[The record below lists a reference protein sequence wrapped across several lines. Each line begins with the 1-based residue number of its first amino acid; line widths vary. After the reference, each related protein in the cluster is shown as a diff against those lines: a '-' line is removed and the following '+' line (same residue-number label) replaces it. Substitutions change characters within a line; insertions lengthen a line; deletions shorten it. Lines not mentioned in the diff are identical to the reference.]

1 MKKNLKMCIEVSS
14 TPLKKLNESENGIST
29 DRYIFSGIFTACS
42 VPGHVIINRNN
53 RSYPEREM
61 LSHLSYLRESI
72 KNNGCLIGE
81 LDHPEGRFDIQLKQ
95 ASHKITDLWYDQDA
109 HCVMGKLELLDT
121 PNGKIAKE
129 LVEANYPLFVSSR
142 AAGDVDE
149 KTHEVSIAQIFTYDI
164 VCTPGFEE
172 ARLDRVNESVL
183 SDVTKNFLNE
193 SASVKKAKKTANEK
207 LGVTAK
213 NVEVYEIN
221 EEVDINEKVSK
232 MMSKPINMKDLCT
245 PLLEEEEPKDEGEK
259 FELPEAEVDPKEV
272 NDSEGDKTNDEK
284 EEDKKNVD
292 KDESPEN
299 TEEIDAEKNDLHEDT
314 DEEKE
319 KKRSLILSI
328 KGEDEEG
335 DPINGDIDAT
345 DDSEKEENREKILD
359 IQAEEAT
366 EEDTTEEE
374 AEKSEKD
381 KSNED
386 EEKEEE
392 IKKEDVK
399 EATLKKNRIAIEA
412 EKGIEELEDVLDSVI
427 KTESVKESIVRRY
440 PFAISLSDKNF
451 AKFAALRPNQKKK
464 CADFILEH
472 EIFNVKAIN
481 ELWSTPLKEEK
492 RVQQNWLKLASQ
504 ADIDLYVKAPIEVQ
518 DAIEESAKYV
528 ILETQEDVDEFWR
541 KTGLRQAEARRRM
554 NEEFVSYYKNNMK
567 NPQEAAQQNPLGYN
581 MDFIRMTEDWFNNN
595 D

>member
-1 MKKNLKMCIEVSS
+1 MNKNLKMCIEVST
-14 TPLKKLNESENGIST
+14 TPLKMLNESKTADSSNK
-29 DRYIFSGIFTACS
+29 YIFSGVFTACS
-42 VPGHVIINRNN
+42 VPGHVVINRNN
-53 RSYPEREM
+53 RSYPEIEVCK
-61 LSHLSYLRESI
+61 HLTYLRESI
-72 KNNGCLIGE
+72 KNQGCLLGE
-81 LDHPEGRFDIQLKQ
+81 LDHPEGRFDIQLKE
-95 ASHKITDLWYDQDA
+95 ASHKITDLWYDQNT

-164 VCTPGFEE
+164 GCTPGFEE
-172 ARLDRVNESVL
+172 ARLDRVNESAL

-193 SASVKKAKKTANEK
+193 SASIKKGKKSMNEK
-207 LGVTAK
+207 LGVTTK

-221 EEVDINEKVSK
+221 EEVDINEKVSN
-232 MMSKPINMKDLCT
+232 MMKKPIDLKDLCT
-245 PLLEEEEPKDEGEK
+245 PLLEEDET
-259 FELPEAEVDPKEV
+259 FELPTAETDPKAEAENK
-272 NDSEGDKTNDEK
+272 
-284 EEDKKNVD
+284 EDKKEVK
-292 KDESPEN
+292 KDESPEKK
-299 TEEIDAEKNDLHEDT
+299 EKIDADKDDLHEDE
-314 DEEKE
+314 DKKE
-319 KKRSLILSI
+319 KKRSAILSI
-328 KGEDEEG
+328 KGEDEDG
-335 DPINGDIDAT
+335 DAISADIENT
-345 DDSEKEENREKILD
+345 EDSEKEENREKILD
-359 IQAEEAT
+359 IQAEEETESDDEEIESNDEGKSEEKDDAT
-366 EEDTTEEE
+366 ED
-374 AEKSEKD
+374 
-381 KSNED
+381 
-386 EEKEEE
+386 
-392 IKKEDVK
+392 DVQ
-399 EATLKKNRIAIEA
+399 ECTLKKDKLAAETEKEIA
-412 EKGIEELEDVLDSVI
+412 ELDAVLDSVI
-427 KTESVKESIVRRY
+427 KTESIKESIVRRY

-504 ADIDLYVKAPIEVQ
+504 SDIDLYVKAPIEVQ

-554 NEEFVSYYKNNMK
+554 NEEFVSYYKNNMQ
-567 NPQEAAQQNPLGYN
+567 NNQEEVNQNPLGYN

-595 D
+595 

>member
-1 MKKNLKMCIEVSS
+1 MNKNLKMCIEVST
-14 TPLKKLNESENGIST
+14 TPLKMLNESKTADSSNK
-29 DRYIFSGIFTACS
+29 YIFSGVFTACS
-42 VPGHVIINRNN
+42 VPGHVVINRNN
-53 RSYPEREM
+53 RSYPEIEVCK
-61 LSHLSYLRESI
+61 HLTYLRESI
-72 KNNGCLIGE
+72 KNQGCLLGE
-81 LDHPEGRFDIQLKQ
+81 LDHPEGRFDIQLKE
-95 ASHKITDLWYDQDA
+95 ASHKITDLWYDQNT

-193 SASVKKAKKTANEK
+193 SASIKKGKKTMNEK
-207 LGVTAK
+207 LGVTTK

-221 EEVDINEKVSK
+221 EEVDINEKVSN
-232 MMSKPINMKDLCT
+232 MMKKPIDLKDLCT
-245 PLLEEEEPKDEGEK
+245 PLLEEDET
-259 FELPEAEVDPKEV
+259 FELPTAETDPKAEAESK
-272 NDSEGDKTNDEK
+272 
-284 EEDKKNVD
+284 EDKKEVK
-292 KDESPEN
+292 KDESPEKK
-299 TEEIDAEKNDLHEDT
+299 EKIDADKDDLHEDE
-314 DEEKE
+314 DKKE
-319 KKRSLILSI
+319 KKRSAILSI
-328 KGEDEEG
+328 KGEDEDG
-335 DPINGDIDAT
+335 DAISADIENT
-345 DDSEKEENREKILD
+345 EDSEKEENREKILD
-359 IQAEEAT
+359 IQAEEETESDDEEIESNDEGKSEEKDDAT
-366 EEDTTEEE
+366 ED
-374 AEKSEKD
+374 
-381 KSNED
+381 
-386 EEKEEE
+386 
-392 IKKEDVK
+392 DVQ
-399 EATLKKNRIAIEA
+399 ECTLKKDKLAAETEKEIA
-412 EKGIEELEDVLDSVI
+412 ELDAVLDSVI
-427 KTESVKESIVRRY
+427 KTESIKESIVRRY

-504 ADIDLYVKAPIEVQ
+504 SDIDLYVKAPIEVQ

-554 NEEFVSYYKNNMK
+554 NEEFVSYYKNNMQ
-567 NPQEAAQQNPLGYN
+567 NNQEEVNQNPLGYN

-595 D
+595 

>member
-1 MKKNLKMCIEVSS
+1 MNKNLKMCIEVST
-14 TPLKKLNESENGIST
+14 TPLKMLNESKTADSSNK
-29 DRYIFSGIFTACS
+29 YIFSGVFTACS
-42 VPGHVIINRNN
+42 VPGHVVINRNN
-53 RSYPEREM
+53 RSYPEIEVCK
-61 LSHLSYLRESI
+61 HLTYLRESI
-72 KNNGCLIGE
+72 KNQGCLLGE
-81 LDHPEGRFDIQLKQ
+81 LDHPEGRFDIQLKE
-95 ASHKITDLWYDQDA
+95 ASHKITDLWYDQNT

-172 ARLDRVNESVL
+172 ARLDRVNESAL

-193 SASVKKAKKTANEK
+193 SASIKKGKKTMNEK
-207 LGVTAK
+207 LGVTTK

-221 EEVDINEKVSK
+221 EEVDINEKVSN
-232 MMSKPINMKDLCT
+232 MMKKPIDLKDLCT
-245 PLLEEEEPKDEGEK
+245 PLLEEDET
-259 FELPEAEVDPKEV
+259 FELPTAETDPKAEAENK
-272 NDSEGDKTNDEK
+272 
-284 EEDKKNVD
+284 EDKKEVK
-292 KDESPEN
+292 KDESPEKK
-299 TEEIDAEKNDLHEDT
+299 EKIDADKDDLHEDE
-314 DEEKE
+314 DKKE
-319 KKRSLILSI
+319 KKRSAILSI
-328 KGEDEEG
+328 KGEDEDG
-335 DPINGDIDAT
+335 DAISADIENT
-345 DDSEKEENREKILD
+345 EDSEKEENREKILD
-359 IQAEEAT
+359 IQAEEETESDDEEIESNDEGKSEEKDDAT
-366 EEDTTEEE
+366 ED
-374 AEKSEKD
+374 
-381 KSNED
+381 
-386 EEKEEE
+386 
-392 IKKEDVK
+392 DVQ
-399 EATLKKNRIAIEA
+399 ECTLKKDKLAAETEKEIA
-412 EKGIEELEDVLDSVI
+412 ELDAVLDSVI
-427 KTESVKESIVRRY
+427 KTESIKESIVRRY

-504 ADIDLYVKAPIEVQ
+504 SDIDLYVKAPIEVQ

-554 NEEFVSYYKNNMK
+554 NEEFVSYYKNNMQ
-567 NPQEAAQQNPLGYN
+567 NNQEEVNQNPLGYN

-595 D
+595 

>member
-1 MKKNLKMCIEVSS
+1 MNKNLKMCIEVST
-14 TPLKKLNESENGIST
+14 TPLKMLNESKTADSSNK
-29 DRYIFSGIFTACS
+29 YIFSGVFTACS
-42 VPGHVIINRNN
+42 VPGHVVINRNN
-53 RSYPEREM
+53 RSYPEIEVCK
-61 LSHLSYLRESI
+61 HLTYLRESI
-72 KNNGCLIGE
+72 KNQGCLLGE
-81 LDHPEGRFDIQLKQ
+81 LDHPEGRFDIQLKE
-95 ASHKITDLWYDQDA
+95 ASHKITDLWYDQDT

-172 ARLDRVNESVL
+172 ARLDRVNESAL

-193 SASVKKAKKTANEK
+193 SASIKKGKKTVNEK
-207 LGVTAK
+207 LGVTTK

-221 EEVDINEKVSK
+221 EEVDINEKVSN
-232 MMSKPINMKDLCT
+232 MMKKPINLKDLCT
-245 PLLEEEEPKDEGEK
+245 PLLEEDET
-259 FELPEAEVDPKEV
+259 FELPTAETDPKAEAENK
-272 NDSEGDKTNDEK
+272 
-284 EEDKKNVD
+284 EDKKEVK
-292 KDESPEN
+292 KDESPEKK
-299 TEEIDAEKNDLHEDT
+299 EKIDADKDDLHEDE
-314 DEEKE
+314 DKKE
-319 KKRSLILSI
+319 KKRSAILSI
-328 KGEDEEG
+328 KGEDEDG
-335 DPINGDIDAT
+335 DAISADIENT
-345 DDSEKEENREKILD
+345 EDSEKEENREKILD
-359 IQAEEAT
+359 IQAEEETESDDEEIESNDEGESEEKDDAT
-366 EEDTTEEE
+366 ED
-374 AEKSEKD
+374 
-381 KSNED
+381 
-386 EEKEEE
+386 
-392 IKKEDVK
+392 DVQ
-399 EATLKKNRIAIEA
+399 ECTLKKDKLAAETEKEIA
-412 EKGIEELEDVLDSVI
+412 ELDAVLDSVI
-427 KTESVKESIVRRY
+427 KTESIKESIVRRY

-504 ADIDLYVKAPIEVQ
+504 SDIDLYVKAPIEVQ

-554 NEEFVSYYKNNMK
+554 NEEFVSYYKNNMQ
-567 NPQEAAQQNPLGYN
+567 NNQEEANQNPLGYN

-595 D
+595 

>member
-1 MKKNLKMCIEVSS
+1 MNKNLKMCIEVST
-14 TPLKKLNESENGIST
+14 TPLKMLNESKTADSSNK
-29 DRYIFSGIFTACS
+29 YIFSGVFTACS
-42 VPGHVIINRNN
+42 VPGHVVINRNN
-53 RSYPEREM
+53 RSYPEIEVCK
-61 LSHLSYLRESI
+61 HLTYLRESI
-72 KNNGCLIGE
+72 KNQGCLLGE
-81 LDHPEGRFDIQLKQ
+81 LDHPEGRFDIQLKE
-95 ASHKITDLWYDQDA
+95 ASHKITDLWYDQST

-193 SASVKKAKKTANEK
+193 SASIKKGKKTVNEK
-207 LGVTAK
+207 LGVTTK
-213 NVEVYEIN
+213 NIEVYEIN
-221 EEVDINEKVSK
+221 EEVDINEKVSN
-232 MMSKPINMKDLCT
+232 MMKKPIDLKDLCT
-245 PLLEEEEPKDEGEK
+245 PLLEEDET
-259 FELPEAEVDPKEV
+259 FELPTAETDPKAEAEKKE
-272 NDSEGDKTNDEK
+272 G
-284 EEDKKNVD
+284 VD
-292 KDESPEN
+292 KDESPEKK
-299 TEEIDAEKNDLHEDT
+299 EKIDADKNDLHEDE
-314 DEEKE
+314 DKKE
-319 KKRSLILSI
+319 KKRSAILSI
-328 KGEDEEG
+328 KGEDEDG
-335 DPINGDIDAT
+335 DAISADIENT
-345 DDSEKEENREKILD
+345 EDSEKEENREKILD
-359 IQAEEAT
+359 IQAEEETESDDEEIESNDEDESEEKDDAT
-366 EEDTTEEE
+366 ED
-374 AEKSEKD
+374 
-381 KSNED
+381 
-386 EEKEEE
+386 
-392 IKKEDVK
+392 DVQ
-399 EATLKKNRIAIEA
+399 ECTLKKDKLAAETEKEIA
-412 EKGIEELEDVLDSVI
+412 ELDAVLDSVI
-427 KTESVKESIVRRY
+427 KTESIKESIVRRY

-504 ADIDLYVKAPIEVQ
+504 SDIDLYVKAPIEVQ

-554 NEEFVSYYKNNMK
+554 NEEFVSYYKNNMQ
-567 NPQEAAQQNPLGYN
+567 NNQEEVNQNPLGYN

-595 D
+595 

>member
-1 MKKNLKMCIEVSS
+1 MNKNLKMCIEVST
-14 TPLKKLNESENGIST
+14 TPLKMLNESKTADSSNK
-29 DRYIFSGIFTACS
+29 YIFSGVFTACS
-42 VPGHVIINRNN
+42 VPGHVVINRNN
-53 RSYPEREM
+53 RSYPEIEVCK
-61 LSHLSYLRESI
+61 HLTYLRESI
-72 KNNGCLIGE
+72 KNQGCLLGE
-81 LDHPEGRFDIQLKQ
+81 LDHPEGRFDIQLKE
-95 ASHKITDLWYDQDA
+95 ASHKITDLWYDQST

-193 SASVKKAKKTANEK
+193 SASIKKGKKTVNEK
-207 LGVTAK
+207 LGVTTK

-221 EEVDINEKVSK
+221 EEVDINEKVSN
-232 MMSKPINMKDLCT
+232 MMKKPIDLKDLCT
-245 PLLEEEEPKDEGEK
+245 PLLEEDET
-259 FELPEAEVDPKEV
+259 FELPTAETDPKAEAENK
-272 NDSEGDKTNDEK
+272 
-284 EEDKKNVD
+284 EDKKDVK
-292 KDESPEN
+292 KDESPEKK
-299 TEEIDAEKNDLHEDT
+299 EKIDADKDDLHEDE
-314 DEEKE
+314 DKKE
-319 KKRSLILSI
+319 KKRSAILSI
-328 KGEDEEG
+328 KGEDEDG
-335 DPINGDIDAT
+335 DAISADIENT
-345 DDSEKEENREKILD
+345 EDSEKEENREKILD
-359 IQAEEAT
+359 IQAEEETESDDEEIESNDEDESEEKDDAS
-366 EEDTTEEE
+366 EEDVQEC
-374 AEKSEKD
+374 
-381 KSNED
+381 
-386 EEKEEE
+386 
-392 IKKEDVK
+392 
-399 EATLKKNRIAIEA
+399 TLKKDKLAAETEKEIA
-412 EKGIEELEDVLDSVI
+412 ELDAVLDSVI
-427 KTESVKESIVRRY
+427 KTESIKESIVRRY

-504 ADIDLYVKAPIEVQ
+504 SDIDLYVKAPIEVQ

-554 NEEFVSYYKNNMK
+554 NEEFVSYYKNNMQ
-567 NPQEAAQQNPLGYN
+567 NNQEEVNQNPLGYN

-595 D
+595 

>member
-1 MKKNLKMCIEVSS
+1 MNKNLKMCIEVST
-14 TPLKKLNESENGIST
+14 TPLKMLNESKTADSSNK
-29 DRYIFSGIFTACS
+29 YIFSGVFTACS
-42 VPGHVIINRNN
+42 VPGHVVINRNN
-53 RSYPEREM
+53 RSYPEIEVCK
-61 LSHLSYLRESI
+61 HLTYLRESI
-72 KNNGCLIGE
+72 KNQGCLLGE
-81 LDHPEGRFDIQLKQ
+81 LDHPEGRFDIQLKE
-95 ASHKITDLWYDQDA
+95 ASHKITDLWYDQNT

-172 ARLDRVNESVL
+172 ARLDRVNESTL

-193 SASVKKAKKTANEK
+193 SASIKKGKKTMNEK
-207 LGVTAK
+207 LGVTTK

-221 EEVDINEKVSK
+221 EEVDINEKVSN
-232 MMSKPINMKDLCT
+232 MMKKPIDLKDLCT
-245 PLLEEEEPKDEGEK
+245 PLLEEDET
-259 FELPEAEVDPKEV
+259 FELPTAETDPKAEAENK
-272 NDSEGDKTNDEK
+272 
-284 EEDKKNVD
+284 EDKKEVK
-292 KDESPEN
+292 KDESPEKK
-299 TEEIDAEKNDLHEDT
+299 EKIDADKDDLHEDE
-314 DEEKE
+314 DKKE
-319 KKRSLILSI
+319 KKRSAILSI
-328 KGEDEEG
+328 KGEDEDG
-335 DPINGDIDAT
+335 DAISADIENT
-345 DDSEKEENREKILD
+345 EDSEKEENREKILD
-359 IQAEEAT
+359 IQAEEETESDDEEIESNDEGKSEEKDDAT
-366 EEDTTEEE
+366 ED
-374 AEKSEKD
+374 
-381 KSNED
+381 
-386 EEKEEE
+386 
-392 IKKEDVK
+392 DVQ
-399 EATLKKNRIAIEA
+399 ECTLKKDKLAAETEKEIA
-412 EKGIEELEDVLDSVI
+412 ELDAVLDSVI
-427 KTESVKESIVRRY
+427 KTESIKESIVRRY

-504 ADIDLYVKAPIEVQ
+504 SDIDLYVKAPIEVQ

-554 NEEFVSYYKNNMK
+554 NEEFVSYYKNNMQ
-567 NPQEAAQQNPLGYN
+567 NNQEEANQNPLGYN

-595 D
+595 

>member
-1 MKKNLKMCIEVSS
+1 MNKNLKMCIEVSN
-14 TPLKKLNESENGIST
+14 TPLKMLNESKTVDSSNK
-29 DRYIFSGIFTACS
+29 YIFSGVFTACS
-42 VPGHVIINRNN
+42 VPGHVVINRNN
-53 RSYPEREM
+53 RSYPEIEVCK
-61 LSHLSYLRESI
+61 HLTYLRESI
-72 KNNGCLIGE
+72 KNQGCLLGE
-81 LDHPEGRFDIQLKQ
+81 LDHPEGRFDIQLKE
-95 ASHKITDLWYDQDA
+95 ASHKITDLWYDQDS

-183 SDVTKNFLNE
+183 SETTKNFLNE
-193 SASVKKAKKTANEK
+193 SASIKKGKKTMNEK
-207 LGVTAK
+207 LGVATK

-221 EEVDINEKVSK
+221 EEVDINEKVSN
-232 MMSKPINMKDLCT
+232 MMKKPIDLKELCT
-245 PLLEEEEPKDEGEK
+245 PLLEEDET
-259 FELPEAEVDPKEV
+259 FELPTAETDPKAEAE
-272 NDSEGDKTNDEK
+272 NK
-284 EEDKKNVD
+284 EEKKEGVD
-292 KDESPEN
+292 KDESPEKK
-299 TEEIDAEKNDLHEDT
+299 EKIDADKDDLHEDE
-314 DEEKE
+314 DKKE
-319 KKRSLILSI
+319 KKRSAILSI
-328 KGEDEEG
+328 KGEDEDG
-335 DPINGDIDAT
+335 DAISADIENT
-345 DDSEKEENREKILD
+345 EDSEKEENREKILD
-359 IQAEEAT
+359 IQAEEETESDDEEIESNDEGESEEKDDAT
-366 EEDTTEEE
+366 EDDVQECTF
-374 AEKSEKD
+374 KKD
-381 KSNED
+381 KLAAET
-386 EEKEEE
+386 EKE
-392 IKKEDVK
+392 
-399 EATLKKNRIAIEA
+399 IA
-412 EKGIEELEDVLDSVI
+412 ELDAVLDSVI
-427 KTESVKESIVRRY
+427 KTESIKESIVRRY

-504 ADIDLYVKAPIEVQ
+504 SDIDLYVKAPIEVQ

-554 NEEFVSYYKNNMK
+554 NEEFVSYYKNNMQ
-567 NPQEAAQQNPLGYN
+567 NNQEEVNQNPLGYN

-595 D
+595 

>member
-1 MKKNLKMCIEVSS
+1 MNKNLKMCIEVSN
-14 TPLKKLNESENGIST
+14 TPLKMLNESKTVDSSNK
-29 DRYIFSGIFTACS
+29 YIFSGVFTACS
-42 VPGHVIINRNN
+42 VPGHVVINRNN
-53 RSYPEREM
+53 RSYPEIEVCK
-61 LSHLSYLRESI
+61 HLTYLRESI
-72 KNNGCLIGE
+72 KNQGCLLGE
-81 LDHPEGRFDIQLKQ
+81 LDHPEGRFDIQLKE
-95 ASHKITDLWYDQDA
+95 ASHKITDLWYDQDS

-183 SDVTKNFLNE
+183 SETTKNFLNE
-193 SASVKKAKKTANEK
+193 SASIKKGKKTMNEK
-207 LGVTAK
+207 LGVATK

-221 EEVDINEKVSK
+221 EEVDINEKVSN
-232 MMSKPINMKDLCT
+232 MMKKPIDLKELCT
-245 PLLEEEEPKDEGEK
+245 PLLEEDET
-259 FELPEAEVDPKEV
+259 FELPTAETDPKAEAE
-272 NDSEGDKTNDEK
+272 NK
-284 EEDKKNVD
+284 EEKKEGVD
-292 KDESPEN
+292 KDESPEKK
-299 TEEIDAEKNDLHEDT
+299 EKIDADKDDLHEDE
-314 DEEKE
+314 DKKE
-319 KKRSLILSI
+319 KKRSAILSI
-328 KGEDEEG
+328 KGEDEDG
-335 DPINGDIDAT
+335 DAISADIENT
-345 DDSEKEENREKILD
+345 EDSEKEENREKILD
-359 IQAEEAT
+359 IQAEEETESDDEEIESNDEAESEEKDDAT
-366 EEDTTEEE
+366 EDDVQECTF
-374 AEKSEKD
+374 KKD
-381 KSNED
+381 KLAAET
-386 EEKEEE
+386 EKE
-392 IKKEDVK
+392 
-399 EATLKKNRIAIEA
+399 IA
-412 EKGIEELEDVLDSVI
+412 ELDAVLDSVI
-427 KTESVKESIVRRY
+427 KTESIKESIVRRY

-504 ADIDLYVKAPIEVQ
+504 SDIDLYVKAPIEVQ

-554 NEEFVSYYKNNMK
+554 NEEFVSYYKNNMQ
-567 NPQEAAQQNPLGYN
+567 NNQEEVNQNPLGYN

-595 D
+595 

>member
-1 MKKNLKMCIEVSS
+1 MCIEVSN
-14 TPLKKLNESENGIST
+14 TPLMKLNEAMEIGN
-29 DRYIFSGIFTACS
+29 DKYIFSGVFTACS
-42 VPGHVIINRNN
+42 IPGHVVINRNN
-53 RSYPEREM
+53 RSYPEKEVLR
-61 LSHLSYLRESI
+61 HLSYLRESI
-72 KNNGCLIGE
+72 KNQGCLLGE
-81 LDHPEGRFDIQLKQ
+81 LDHPEGRFDIQLKE
-95 ASHKITDLWYDQDA
+95 ASHKITDLWYDQDS

-172 ARLDRVNESVL
+172 ARLDRVNESAL

-193 SASVKKAKKTANEK
+193 SASIKKGKKTVNEK
-207 LGVTAK
+207 LGVTTK

-221 EEVDINEKVSK
+221 EEVDINEKVSN
-232 MMSKPINMKDLCT
+232 MMKKPIDLKDLCT
-245 PLLEEEEPKDEGEK
+245 PLLEEDET
-259 FELPEAEVDPKEV
+259 FELPTAETDPKAEAENK
-272 NDSEGDKTNDEK
+272 
-284 EEDKKNVD
+284 EDKKEVK
-292 KDESPEN
+292 KDESPEKK
-299 TEEIDAEKNDLHEDT
+299 EKIDADKDDLHEDE
-314 DEEKE
+314 DKKE
-319 KKRSLILSI
+319 KKRSAILSI
-328 KGEDEEG
+328 KGEDEDG
-335 DPINGDIDAT
+335 DAISADIENT
-345 DDSEKEENREKILD
+345 EDSEKEENREKILD
-359 IQAEEAT
+359 IQAEEET
-366 EEDTTEEE
+366 ESD
-374 AEKSEKD
+374 
-381 KSNED
+381 
-386 EEKEEE
+386 EEE
-392 IKKEDVK
+392 IESNDEDESEEKDDATEDDVQ
-399 EATLKKNRIAIEA
+399 ECTLKKDKLAAETEKEIA
-412 EKGIEELEDVLDSVI
+412 ELDAVLDSVI
-427 KTESVKESIVRRY
+427 KTESIKESIVRRY

-504 ADIDLYVKAPIEVQ
+504 SDIDLYVKAPIEVQ

-554 NEEFVSYYKNNMK
+554 NEEFVSYYKNNMQ
-567 NPQEAAQQNPLGYN
+567 NNQEEVNQNPLGYN

-595 D
+595 

>member
-1 MKKNLKMCIEVSS
+1 MKKNLKMCIEVST
-14 TPLKKLNESENGIST
+14 TPLKMLNESKTVDSSNK
-29 DRYIFSGIFTACS
+29 YIFSGIFTACS
-42 VPGHVIINRNN
+42 VPGHVVINRNN
-53 RSYPEREM
+53 RSYPATEVCK
-61 LSHLSYLRESI
+61 HLTYLRETI

-81 LDHPEGRFDIQLKQ
+81 LDHPEGRFDIQLKE
-95 ASHKITDLWYDQDA
+95 ASHKITDLWYDQNT

-172 ARLDRVNESVL
+172 ARLDRVNESAL

-193 SASVKKAKKTANEK
+193 SASIKKGKKTINEK
-207 LGVTAK
+207 LGVTTK

-221 EEVDINEKVSK
+221 EEVDINEKVSN
-232 MMSKPINMKDLCT
+232 MMKKPIDLKDLCT
-245 PLLEEEEPKDEGEK
+245 PLLEEDET
-259 FELPEAEVDPKEV
+259 FELPTAETDPKAEAENK
-272 NDSEGDKTNDEK
+272 
-284 EEDKKNVD
+284 EDKKEVK
-292 KDESPEN
+292 KDESPEKK
-299 TEEIDAEKNDLHEDT
+299 EKIDADKDDLHEDE
-314 DEEKE
+314 DKKE
-319 KKRSLILSI
+319 KKRSAILSI
-328 KGEDEEG
+328 KGEDEDG
-335 DPINGDIDAT
+335 DAISADIENT
-345 DDSEKEENREKILD
+345 EDSEKEENREKILD
-359 IQAEEAT
+359 IQAEEETESDDEEIESNDEGKSEEKDDAT
-366 EEDTTEEE
+366 ED
-374 AEKSEKD
+374 
-381 KSNED
+381 
-386 EEKEEE
+386 
-392 IKKEDVK
+392 DVQ
-399 EATLKKNRIAIEA
+399 ECTLKKDKLAAETEKEIA
-412 EKGIEELEDVLDSVI
+412 ELDAVLDSVI
-427 KTESVKESIVRRY
+427 KTESIKESIVRRY

-504 ADIDLYVKAPIEVQ
+504 SDIDLYVKAPIEVQ

-554 NEEFVSYYKNNMK
+554 NEEFVSYYKNNMQ
-567 NPQEAAQQNPLGYN
+567 NNQEEVNQNPLGYN

-595 D
+595 

>member
-1 MKKNLKMCIEVSS
+1 MNKNLKMCIEVST
-14 TPLKKLNESENGIST
+14 TPLKMLNESKTADSSNK
-29 DRYIFSGIFTACS
+29 YIFSGVFTACS
-42 VPGHVIINRNN
+42 VPGHVVINRNN
-53 RSYPEREM
+53 RSYPEIEVCK
-61 LSHLSYLRESI
+61 HLTYLRESI
-72 KNNGCLIGE
+72 KNQGCLLGE
-81 LDHPEGRFDIQLKQ
+81 LDHPEGRFDIQLKE
-95 ASHKITDLWYDQDA
+95 ASHKITDLWYDQNT

-193 SASVKKAKKTANEK
+193 SASIKKGKKTMNEK
-207 LGVTAK
+207 LGVTTK

-221 EEVDINEKVSK
+221 EEVDINEKVSN
-232 MMSKPINMKDLCT
+232 MMKKPIDLKDLCT
-245 PLLEEEEPKDEGEK
+245 PLLEEDET
-259 FELPEAEVDPKEV
+259 FELPTAETDPKAEAENK
-272 NDSEGDKTNDEK
+272 
-284 EEDKKNVD
+284 EDKKEVK
-292 KDESPEN
+292 KDESPEKK
-299 TEEIDAEKNDLHEDT
+299 EKIDADKDDLHEDE
-314 DEEKE
+314 DKKE
-319 KKRSLILSI
+319 KKRSAILSI
-328 KGEDEEG
+328 KGEDEDG
-335 DPINGDIDAT
+335 DAISADIENT
-345 DDSEKEENREKILD
+345 EDSEKEENREKILD
-359 IQAEEAT
+359 IQAEEETESDDEEIESNDEGKSEEKDDAT
-366 EEDTTEEE
+366 ED
-374 AEKSEKD
+374 
-381 KSNED
+381 
-386 EEKEEE
+386 
-392 IKKEDVK
+392 DVQ
-399 EATLKKNRIAIEA
+399 ECTLKKDKLAAETEKEIA
-412 EKGIEELEDVLDSVI
+412 ELDAVLDSVI
-427 KTESVKESIVRRY
+427 KTESIKESIVRRY

-504 ADIDLYVKAPIEVQ
+504 SDIDLYVKAPIEVQ

-541 KTGLRQAEARRRM
+541 KTGLSQAEARRRM
-554 NEEFVSYYKNNMK
+554 KEEFVSYYKNNMQ
-567 NPQEAAQQNPLGYN
+567 NNQEEVNQNPLGYN

-595 D
+595 

>member
-1 MKKNLKMCIEVSS
+1 MNKNLKMCIEVST
-14 TPLKKLNESENGIST
+14 TPLKMLNESKTADSSNK
-29 DRYIFSGIFTACS
+29 YIFSGVFTACS
-42 VPGHVIINRNN
+42 VPGHVVINRNN
-53 RSYPEREM
+53 RSYPEIEVCK
-61 LSHLSYLRESI
+61 HLTYLRESI
-72 KNNGCLIGE
+72 KNQGCLLGE
-81 LDHPEGRFDIQLKQ
+81 LDHPEGRFDIQLKE
-95 ASHKITDLWYDQDA
+95 ASHKITDLWYDQST

-193 SASVKKAKKTANEK
+193 SASIKKGKKTMNEK
-207 LGVTAK
+207 LGVTTK

-221 EEVDINEKVSK
+221 EEVDINEKVSN
-232 MMSKPINMKDLCT
+232 MMKKPIDLKDLCT
-245 PLLEEEEPKDEGEK
+245 PLLEEDET
-259 FELPEAEVDPKEV
+259 FELPTAETDPKAEAENK
-272 NDSEGDKTNDEK
+272 
-284 EEDKKNVD
+284 EDKKEVK
-292 KDESPEN
+292 KDESPEKK
-299 TEEIDAEKNDLHEDT
+299 EKIDADKDDLHEDE
-314 DEEKE
+314 DKKE
-319 KKRSLILSI
+319 KKRSAILSI
-328 KGEDEEG
+328 KGEDEDG
-335 DPINGDIDAT
+335 DAISADIENT
-345 DDSEKEENREKILD
+345 EDSEKEENREKILD
-359 IQAEEAT
+359 IQAEEETESDDEEIESNDEDESEEKDDAT
-366 EEDTTEEE
+366 ED
-374 AEKSEKD
+374 
-381 KSNED
+381 
-386 EEKEEE
+386 
-392 IKKEDVK
+392 DVQ
-399 EATLKKNRIAIEA
+399 ECTLKKDKLAAETEKEIA
-412 EKGIEELEDVLDSVI
+412 ELDAVLDSVI
-427 KTESVKESIVRRY
+427 KTESIKESIVRRY

-504 ADIDLYVKAPIEVQ
+504 SDIDLYVKAPIEVQ

-554 NEEFVSYYKNNMK
+554 NEEFVSYYKNNMQ
-567 NPQEAAQQNPLGYN
+567 NNQEEVNQNPLGYN

-595 D
+595 

>member
-1 MKKNLKMCIEVSS
+1 MNKNLKMCIEVST
-14 TPLKKLNESENGIST
+14 TPLKMLNESKTADSSNK
-29 DRYIFSGIFTACS
+29 YIFSGVFTACS
-42 VPGHVIINRNN
+42 VPGHVVINRNN
-53 RSYPEREM
+53 RSYPEIEVCK
-61 LSHLSYLRESI
+61 HLTYLRESI
-72 KNNGCLIGE
+72 KNQGCLLGE
-81 LDHPEGRFDIQLKQ
+81 LDHPEGRFDIQLKE
-95 ASHKITDLWYDQDA
+95 ASHKITDLWYDQST

-193 SASVKKAKKTANEK
+193 SASIKKGKKTMNEK
-207 LGVTAK
+207 LGVTTK

-221 EEVDINEKVSK
+221 EEVDINEKVSN
-232 MMSKPINMKDLCT
+232 MMKKPIDLKDLCT
-245 PLLEEEEPKDEGEK
+245 PLLEEDET
-259 FELPEAEVDPKEV
+259 FELPTAETDPKAEAENK
-272 NDSEGDKTNDEK
+272 
-284 EEDKKNVD
+284 EDKKEVK
-292 KDESPEN
+292 KDESPEKK
-299 TEEIDAEKNDLHEDT
+299 EKIDADKNDLHEDE
-314 DEEKE
+314 DKKE
-319 KKRSLILSI
+319 KKRAAILSI
-328 KGEDEEG
+328 KGEDEDG
-335 DPINGDIDAT
+335 DAISADIENT
-345 DDSEKEENREKILD
+345 EDSEKEENREKILD
-359 IQAEEAT
+359 IQAEEET
-366 EEDTTEEE
+366 ESDDEEIESNDEDESEEKDDTTEDDVQECSL
-374 AEKSEKD
+374 KKD
-381 KSNED
+381 KIAAET
-386 EEKEEE
+386 EKE
-392 IKKEDVK
+392 
-399 EATLKKNRIAIEA
+399 IA
-412 EKGIEELEDVLDSVI
+412 ELDAVLDSVI
-427 KTESVKESIVRRY
+427 KTESIKESIVRRY

-504 ADIDLYVKAPIEVQ
+504 ADIDLYVKAPMEVQ

-554 NEEFVSYYKNNMK
+554 NEEFVSYYKNNMQ
-567 NPQEAAQQNPLGYN
+567 NNQEEVNQNPLGYN

-595 D
+595 

>member
-1 MKKNLKMCIEVSS
+1 MNKNLKMCIEVSN
-14 TPLKKLNESENGIST
+14 TPLKMLNESKTVDSSNK
-29 DRYIFSGIFTACS
+29 YIFSGVFTACS
-42 VPGHVIINRNN
+42 VPGHVVINRNN
-53 RSYPEREM
+53 RSYPEIEVCK
-61 LSHLSYLRESI
+61 HLTYLRESI
-72 KNNGCLIGE
+72 KNQGCLLGE
-81 LDHPEGRFDIQLKQ
+81 LDHPEGRFDIQLKE
-95 ASHKITDLWYDQDA
+95 ASHKITDLWYDQDS

-183 SDVTKNFLNE
+183 SETTKNFLNE
-193 SASVKKAKKTANEK
+193 SASIKKGKKTMNEK
-207 LGVTAK
+207 LGVATK

-221 EEVDINEKVSK
+221 EEVDINEKVSN
-232 MMSKPINMKDLCT
+232 MMKKPIDLKDLCT
-245 PLLEEEEPKDEGEK
+245 PLLEEDET
-259 FELPEAEVDPKEV
+259 FELPTAETDPKAEAE
-272 NDSEGDKTNDEK
+272 NK
-284 EEDKKNVD
+284 EEKKDGVD
-292 KDESPEN
+292 KDESPEKK
-299 TEEIDAEKNDLHEDT
+299 EKIDADKDDLHEDE
-314 DEEKE
+314 DKKE
-319 KKRSLILSI
+319 KKRSAILSI
-328 KGEDEEG
+328 KGEDEDG
-335 DPINGDIDAT
+335 DAISADIENT
-345 DDSEKEENREKILD
+345 EDSEKEENREKILD
-359 IQAEEAT
+359 IQAEEET
-366 EEDTTEEE
+366 ESDDEEIESNDEGESEEKDDTTE
-374 AEKSEKD
+374 D
-381 KSNED
+381 
-386 EEKEEE
+386 
-392 IKKEDVK
+392 DVQ
-399 EATLKKNRIAIEA
+399 ECTLKKDRLAAETEKDIDALEA
-412 EKGIEELEDVLDSVI
+412 VLDSVI
-427 KTESVKESIVRRY
+427 KTESIKESIVRRY

-504 ADIDLYVKAPIEVQ
+504 ADIDLYVKAPMEVQ

-554 NEEFVSYYKNNMK
+554 NEEFVSYYKNNMQA
-567 NPQEAAQQNPLGYN
+567 NQDEANQNPLGYN

-595 D
+595 

>member
-1 MKKNLKMCIEVSS
+1 MNKNLKMCIEVSN
-14 TPLKKLNESENGIST
+14 TPLKMLNESKTVDSSNK
-29 DRYIFSGIFTACS
+29 YIFSGVFTACS
-42 VPGHVIINRNN
+42 VPGHVVINRNN
-53 RSYPEREM
+53 RSYPEIEVCK
-61 LSHLSYLRESI
+61 HLTYLRESI
-72 KNNGCLIGE
+72 KNQGCLLGE
-81 LDHPEGRFDIQLKQ
+81 LDHPEGRFDIQLKE
-95 ASHKITDLWYDQDA
+95 ASHKITDLWYDQNS

-183 SDVTKNFLNE
+183 SETTKNFLNE
-193 SASVKKAKKTANEK
+193 SASIKKGKKTMNEK
-207 LGVTAK
+207 LGVATK

-221 EEVDINEKVSK
+221 EEVDINEKVSN
-232 MMSKPINMKDLCT
+232 MMKKPIDLKDLCT
-245 PLLEEEEPKDEGEK
+245 PLLEEDET
-259 FELPEAEVDPKEV
+259 FELPTAETDPKAEAE
-272 NDSEGDKTNDEK
+272 NK
-284 EEDKKNVD
+284 EEKKDGVD
-292 KDESPEN
+292 KDESPEKK
-299 TEEIDAEKNDLHEDT
+299 EKIDADKDDLHEDE
-314 DEEKE
+314 DKKE
-319 KKRSLILSI
+319 KKRSAILSI
-328 KGEDEEG
+328 KGEDEDG
-335 DPINGDIDAT
+335 DAISADIENT
-345 DDSEKEENREKILD
+345 EDSEKEENREKILD
-359 IQAEEAT
+359 IQAEEETESDDEEIESNDEAESEEKDDAT
-366 EEDTTEEE
+366 EDDVQECTF
-374 AEKSEKD
+374 KKD
-381 KSNED
+381 KLAAET
-386 EEKEEE
+386 EKE
-392 IKKEDVK
+392 
-399 EATLKKNRIAIEA
+399 IA
-412 EKGIEELEDVLDSVI
+412 ELDAVLDSVI
-427 KTESVKESIVRRY
+427 KTESIKESIVRRY

-492 RVQQNWLKLASQ
+492 RIQQNWLKLASQ

-554 NEEFVSYYKNNMK
+554 NEEFVSYYKNNMQ
-567 NPQEAAQQNPLGYN
+567 NNQEEVNQNPLGYN

-595 D
+595 